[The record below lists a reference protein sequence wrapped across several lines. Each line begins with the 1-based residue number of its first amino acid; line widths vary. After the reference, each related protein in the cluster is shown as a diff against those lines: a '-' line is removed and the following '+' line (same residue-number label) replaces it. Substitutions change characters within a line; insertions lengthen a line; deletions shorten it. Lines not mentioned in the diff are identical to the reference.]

1 MVRSLRPA
9 GVRRGLI
16 PSLCFA
22 YREKDMGRFRQA
34 LCACS
39 WLTIGTG
46 LLTAPGVSLAA
57 PGSGN
62 GSCHLGPGVKHVIQ
76 IQFDNVHL
84 RRDNPNVPSDLEQM
98 PNLLN
103 FLESQGTLLTNHH
116 TPLISHTSDD
126 IITTLTGN
134 YGDKHGQPV
143 GNSYGFFRANG
154 TVGFSS
160 SFAYWTDPAPDG
172 TPQMV
177 DPRGKI
183 HPAPWVPFTRA
194 GCDVG
199 AFSTANIEFENVTSD
214 INNVFGPSSPEATEA
229 KANFSK
235 AVADFEGI
243 AIHCAPNSLLCGSA
257 GAPDVLPDEPGGYN
271 GFMALYGNFFVAPQ
285 INHGQSFVNDIDGN
299 QINDGN
305 GNVGFP
311 GFDPSAAQT
320 LGYLAQMLESGVPVV
335 YGYIADAHDNHFTF
349 SGSYGPGEP
358 GYVAQLAAY
367 NEAFGKFFARLK
379 ADGITPDNTV
389 FIFTADENDHF
400 AGQPGAPAGCDG
412 VNIPCTYVRLPVGCD
427 GDTILCTTTNLGEV
441 DVDLRSLLITER
453 NNMTALSVHSDD
465 APTVYVNG
473 NPGPT
478 DPLTRALDRDLAQLV
493 AFDPVTNSTPALMQ
507 RMADSVEMSF
517 LHMVTHDPARTPTLT
532 YFANDD
538 FFITAS
544 SGAAS
549 CTPLASCSDQQPG
562 FNWNHGDFQ
571 RSITHT
577 WLGIVA
583 PHVKKQ
589 GETAETFTDHTDVR
603 PTLLHL
609 AGLTDDYAHDG
620 RVIVEVLDGGVAQRE
635 IISRLAAAYK
645 AINAPLGELGRRT
658 LRMSTRAL
666 SGDDATYNALEEE
679 IASVTAQRNAIAGH
693 MIATLEAAAFNNAH
707 VDEGEANDLI
717 ASANQLIESV
727 Q

>member
-1 MVRSLRPA
+1 MS
-9 GVRRGLI
+9 
-16 PSLCFA
+16 
-22 YREKDMGRFRQA
+22 RFREA

-39 WLTIGTG
+39 WLALAAALI
-46 LLTAPGVSLAA
+46 TAPGISVAGDDAKTS
-57 PGSGN
+57 
-62 GSCHLGPGVKHVIQ
+62 SCHLAPGVKHVIE

-84 RRDNPNVPSDLEQM
+84 RRDNPNVPSDLEQI

-103 FLESQGTLLTNHH
+103 FLETQATLLTNHH
-116 TPLISHTSDD
+116 TPLISHTADD

-143 GNSYGFFRANG
+143 ANSYGFFRANG
-154 TVGFSS
+154 SVGFAS
-160 SFAYWTDPAPDG
+160 SFAYWTDPSADGAPN
-172 TPQMV
+172 MV
-177 DPRGKI
+177 DPRGKV

-199 AFSTANIEFENVTSD
+199 AFSMANIEFENVRGD
-214 INNVFGPSSPEATEA
+214 INNVFGPNSAEAMEASS
-229 KANFSK
+229 NFDK

-243 AIHCAPNSLLCGSA
+243 AVHCAHNSPVCGTA
-257 GAPDVLPDEPGGYN
+257 GAPDLLPDEPGGYD
-271 GFMALYGNFFVAPQ
+271 GFAALYGNAFVAPQ

-320 LGYLAQMLESGVPVV
+320 LGYLAQMLEAGVPVV

-349 SGSYGPGEP
+349 SGSYGPGEA

-389 FIFTADENDHF
+389 FIITADENDHF
-400 AGQPGAPAGCDG
+400 VGQAGAPAGCDG
-412 VNIPCTYVRLPVGCD
+412 VHTPCTYIREPAGCD
-427 GDTILCTTTNLGEV
+427 GDSILCTTTNLGEV
-441 DVDLRSLLITER
+441 GVDLRSLLITEL
-453 NNMTALSVHSDD
+453 NDMTALAVHSDD
-465 APTVYVNG
+465 APTVYVAG
-473 NPGPT
+473 NPGAS
-478 DPLTRALDRDLAQLV
+478 DPVTRGLERDLARLV
-493 AFDPVTNSTPALMQ
+493 AFDPVSNSTPLLMQ
-507 RMADSVEMSF
+507 RMADGVEMSF

-544 SGAAS
+544 AHAAS
-549 CTPLASCSDQQPG
+549 CTPLTSCSSEQPG

-577 WLGIVA
+577 WLAIAG
-583 PHVKKQ
+583 PHVRRQ
-589 GETAETFTDHTDVR
+589 GETGATFTDHTDVR
-603 PTLLHL
+603 PTLLQL
-609 AGLTDDYAHDG
+609 TGLEDDYAHDG
-620 RVIVEVLDGGVAQRE
+620 RVIVEALDGGVPQRE
-635 IISRLAAAYK
+635 IVSRLAAAYK
-645 AINAPLGELGRRT
+645 QINAPLGELGRRT
-658 LRMSTRAL
+658 LRISTRAL

-679 IASVTAQRNAIAGH
+679 IASVAAQRNVIAAR
-693 MIATLEAAAFNNAH
+693 MIAILEAAAFNNAH
-707 VDEGEANDLI
+707 VDEGEANELI
-717 ASANQLIESV
+717 AAAGRLIDSV